1 MEGPIAELVYQ
12 HHERCDGSGYPRGLT
27 HEHLLPGTKVL
38 MVADVVEAMISHRP
52 YRPGLSVEHALS
64 EIRAGAGT
72 LYEPAV
78 CDACIEV
85 FETDGFAFSH
95 A

>member
-1 MEGPIAELVYQ
+1 
-12 HHERCDGSGYPRGLT
+12 
-27 HEHLLPGTKVL
+27 

-52 YRPGLSVEHALS
+52 YRPGLSVERALS

-85 FETDGFAFSH
+85 FETDGFAFSQT
-95 A
+95 